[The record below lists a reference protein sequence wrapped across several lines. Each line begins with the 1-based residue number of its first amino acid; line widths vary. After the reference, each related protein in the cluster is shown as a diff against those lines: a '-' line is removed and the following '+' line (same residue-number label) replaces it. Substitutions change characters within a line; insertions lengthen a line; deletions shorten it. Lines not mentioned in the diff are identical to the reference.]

1 MAENQYPLYYGIGA
15 DNSEFLKAFEEMHR
29 VLNKTA
35 RLTDTQANQMAK
47 SLMRVEDQSRSTTK
61 AFTRL
66 AAQIGGGVGLVS
78 LSKKIVEVRGEFQ
91 QLEIAFETMLN
102 SKEKSDRLMMEA
114 VEFAAKTPFTL
125 TDVASNIKQLMAMG
139 VAVEEV
145 MSTMKSLGDVAAG
158 VSVPISRVA
167 INYGQ
172 VLTMGKLQG
181 RELRDFA
188 MAGIPLVDELAKNL
202 GVAKSEI
209 QAMVEAGRIGAE
221 EVTKAFRTMSS
232 EGGKFYNL
240 MEKQNASVTGQISN
254 LKDKV
259 EVMFNNLGKSSE
271 GVIYNMI
278 SGAAT
283 LVENYKDVLSVL
295 TSLVAA
301 YGAYRASLMTMTAIG
316 KASASIQYQ
325 AEITE
330 LLKLLPL
337 KEQSAN
343 ADIQAALAKG
353 TLTQAQAE
361 QIVSLRLEIASE
373 LESLKTKAAIA
384 LQAKTVAAEEAK
396 LALQRTLAAKALVRQ
411 RMDEFVA
418 ASNSNNMSAMAAAQT
433 AYETAVDQR
442 AAAVKASKVAMIN
455 LNAARSKANAAATAV
470 DTLQTKVNTATDIAA
485 AKSKNLL
492 TVATGR
498 LTASF
503 KAMGLAFK
511 SNPVGMII
519 SAIALLIPLVSRLT
533 EKQREAKEVTNRA
546 KEQFR
551 NETNELKAL
560 REVLGDSN
568 IAYHERKK
576 ALDKIQELVPG
587 YHASLTKEGQLIDN
601 NTQAIDKYLD
611 KLEKQIEMDLLKK
624 DLQDAI
630 ALRDKVRDEG
640 MSFWE
645 KLTSSDLSTL
655 ERWLSLSGTK
665 KAQEENADRIIERLN
680 GLIEN
685 IRGKIA
691 EASREDSLV
700 GPLLP
705 DGFDRELGR
714 IKTAND
720 LIKEARKNVTE
731 AERAFNEVM
740 ANQAKY
746 ASPKEWAE
754 AIKEASENLK
764 NAEKTLST
772 LTGIDTNEWNKVQE
786 EYNEWLLK
794 SAEEA
799 NDELVK
805 LQLRQE
811 QERIDAMEDG
821 AAKRKAQFE
830 LEQKESLALM
840 QKYTRDV
847 VNEQAKLAKNQ
858 GMVAGFGRFEVGLDG
873 TLAYNLAKNGL
884 TPTAEQLSVIE
895 EMVSQW
901 NQRIVDMWV
910 DKQVDLDPDSGQNLV
925 DDLLAQINAKLI
937 AGLKGGGF
945 DPLKEQASLIFADIS
960 ELSATMIR
968 QIITNVED
976 YISNNDVSDEAL
988 AQYRQAIDRANE
1000 YLVEKNPWG
1009 ALKVAQ
1015 ERYAKALK
1023 DFNNSQEQTDPE
1035 KRIKAQNQAILDQ
1048 AAALSTVRKAYEE
1061 IGSIIKEFAGFGF
1074 DIAELFGVD
1083 GNILSGIE
1091 QMVDGAIKLS
1101 GELGILV
1108 EKTKKVSQTA
1118 VEATTEISKATE
1130 TAGEGIAQVGG
1141 SVASTGAGMVGAII
1155 AIVGAV
1161 IQIGGAVAQVVQ
1173 TVKQQKI
1180 NIFLEGV
1187 QHRLENIANVIK
1199 SIATMPGLGDSFLTE
1214 DMFNKVA
1221 RLNEALIVLQRS
1233 MMQFMGTYSGKQTD
1247 DVYKYVQKIIDMM
1260 LKVPAYHGLSI
1271 TDSVFGKLDVQ
1282 QMRETLTYLK
1292 GITEAMKDS
1301 EEKGWAQ
1308 EAIGFIEQYLE
1319 YYDQLRD
1326 VLSNMLGDLSSN
1338 ILSTVN
1344 SMWKEIRDGGLTTFA
1359 DLTKAAK
1366 KDIAEVV
1373 DQMASQQLW
1382 AATMGT
1388 YFDQL
1393 GEDLAET
1400 ILNKG
1405 DIIGVFDTFW
1415 TGMEQGLEGYTAAYE
1430 AFLKSAEDRG
1440 WDMSSGSKAGI
1451 TDTTAP
1457 EGSIRAMREELSK
1470 LQEQWNNLT
1479 AEEREGD
1486 LGKQLFG
1493 DIEDLKEKIQLAE
1506 DLYNTKSIETLIQ
1519 QQERLNALYQEWVE
1533 MYGQE
1538 TADEMLAGL
1547 GANPDDYIKALEAR
1561 RDELQALDEL
1571 TAEQQEELTDI
1582 LSKINSIYDAAHEAA
1597 AEVSQEAYNAWSD
1610 ALSDSLSNAA
1620 SDYERLAA
1628 YQAAYLIALN
1638 DSVMGEEERARALE
1652 ESSKNAEELKK
1663 QITANLRETY
1673 RTDEEQREIDL
1684 STFKADLEWAN
1695 SQGLPDLAKNIQDA
1709 WNAYLL
1715 EDWEKGFED
1724 SLDGY
1729 DTYLEKY
1736 KEIIKSLTELDETS
1750 SEGAAQY
1757 LLDKKAELERKMQS
1771 ELYDKYKTDEQEYLD
1786 NLKDY
1791 ENDIAEALAI
1801 GNTELAAEAARQR
1814 DEYISDY
1821 LAEIMESTE
1830 GWEALMGELSEMT
1843 REEAEA
1849 AIEEARKYLNE
1860 TEGLSEEYKQEQLA
1874 KLREIEKQ
1882 LDDLDFENLIESA
1895 KEVLEVFD
1903 SLIGVLEAMG
1913 ADTQVIDNL
1922 REVSSLASSI
1932 VSAVSSF
1939 ASGNIVGGIV
1949 SVIGAITSG
1958 ISLINQLMD
1967 PYARKIAEA
1976 TAEVE
1981 RQERAYNRLQKAIS
1995 NTLGKS
2001 DVAEKKAQAIAVQ
2014 QSIIAALQ
2022 EQLKAEQEK
2031 KQSWWDPLGW
2041 FTSGPDEEKIANL
2054 TDAINDAYAEINAI
2068 VESMVD
2074 DFFGQDVGSIVS
2086 KYADVLSTPFD
2097 NALDKAK
2104 ALRAASKE
2112 IVKQMVLDWAK
2123 AQLLSPEIKSVL
2135 DGYYADNKDKAFTK
2149 ESLNGLMGDLEGAT
2163 SEFSSFIE
2171 SLQDVWGTEDV
2182 DSSATSAIKSI
2193 TQPQANELLGI
2204 ATGMRIIQ
2212 NEMKNDQKTM
2222 GQDMAEMARLNAE
2235 MLEVVRDIRD
2245 NSDQLH
2251 ELPKIRQELSKISS
2265 NNSLHGTGLNV

>member
-1 MAENQYPLYYGIGA
+1 
-15 DNSEFLKAFEEMHR
+15 
-29 VLNKTA
+29 
-35 RLTDTQANQMAK
+35 
-47 SLMRVEDQSRSTTK
+47 
-61 AFTRL
+61 
-66 AAQIGGGVGLVS
+66 
-78 LSKKIVEVRGEFQ
+78 
-91 QLEIAFETMLN
+91 
-102 SKEKSDRLMMEA
+102 MMEA

-172 VLTMGKLQG
+172 VLTLGKLQG
-181 RELRDFA
+181 REIRDFA

-1141 SVASTGAGMVGAII
+1141 SVAQRV
-1155 AIVGAV
+1155 
-1161 IQIGGAVAQVVQ
+1161 
-1173 TVKQQKI
+1173 
-1180 NIFLEGV
+1180 
-1187 QHRLENIANVIK
+1187 
-1199 SIATMPGLGDSFLTE
+1199 PG
-1214 DMFNKVA
+1214 
-1221 RLNEALIVLQRS
+1221 
-1233 MMQFMGTYSGKQTD
+1233 
-1247 DVYKYVQKIIDMM
+1247 
-1260 LKVPAYHGLSI
+1260 
-1271 TDSVFGKLDVQ
+1271 
-1282 QMRETLTYLK
+1282 
-1292 GITEAMKDS
+1292 
-1301 EEKGWAQ
+1301 W
-1308 EAIGFIEQYLE
+1308 
-1319 YYDQLRD
+1319 
-1326 VLSNMLGDLSSN
+1326 
-1338 ILSTVN
+1338 
-1344 SMWKEIRDGGLTTFA
+1344 
-1359 DLTKAAK
+1359 
-1366 KDIAEVV
+1366 
-1373 DQMASQQLW
+1373 
-1382 AATMGT
+1382 
-1388 YFDQL
+1388 
-1393 GEDLAET
+1393 
-1400 ILNKG
+1400 
-1405 DIIGVFDTFW
+1405 
-1415 TGMEQGLEGYTAAYE
+1415 
-1430 AFLKSAEDRG
+1430 
-1440 WDMSSGSKAGI
+1440 
-1451 TDTTAP
+1451 
-1457 EGSIRAMREELSK
+1457 
-1470 LQEQWNNLT
+1470 
-1479 AEEREGD
+1479 
-1486 LGKQLFG
+1486 
-1493 DIEDLKEKIQLAE
+1493 
-1506 DLYNTKSIETLIQ
+1506 
-1519 QQERLNALYQEWVE
+1519 
-1533 MYGQE
+1533 
-1538 TADEMLAGL
+1538 
-1547 GANPDDYIKALEAR
+1547 
-1561 RDELQALDEL
+1561 
-1571 TAEQQEELTDI
+1571 
-1582 LSKINSIYDAAHEAA
+1582 
-1597 AEVSQEAYNAWSD
+1597 
-1610 ALSDSLSNAA
+1610 
-1620 SDYERLAA
+1620 
-1628 YQAAYLIALN
+1628 
-1638 DSVMGEEERARALE
+1638 
-1652 ESSKNAEELKK
+1652 
-1663 QITANLRETY
+1663 
-1673 RTDEEQREIDL
+1673 
-1684 STFKADLEWAN
+1684 
-1695 SQGLPDLAKNIQDA
+1695 
-1709 WNAYLL
+1709 
-1715 EDWEKGFED
+1715 
-1724 SLDGY
+1724 
-1729 DTYLEKY
+1729 
-1736 KEIIKSLTELDETS
+1736 
-1750 SEGAAQY
+1750 
-1757 LLDKKAELERKMQS
+1757 
-1771 ELYDKYKTDEQEYLD
+1771 
-1786 NLKDY
+1786 
-1791 ENDIAEALAI
+1791 
-1801 GNTELAAEAARQR
+1801 
-1814 DEYISDY
+1814 
-1821 LAEIMESTE
+1821 
-1830 GWEALMGELSEMT
+1830 
-1843 REEAEA
+1843 
-1849 AIEEARKYLNE
+1849 
-1860 TEGLSEEYKQEQLA
+1860 
-1874 KLREIEKQ
+1874 
-1882 LDDLDFENLIESA
+1882 
-1895 KEVLEVFD
+1895 
-1903 SLIGVLEAMG
+1903 
-1913 ADTQVIDNL
+1913 
-1922 REVSSLASSI
+1922 
-1932 VSAVSSF
+1932 
-1939 ASGNIVGGIV
+1939 
-1949 SVIGAITSG
+1949 
-1958 ISLINQLMD
+1958 
-1967 PYARKIAEA
+1967 
-1976 TAEVE
+1976 
-1981 RQERAYNRLQKAIS
+1981 
-1995 NTLGKS
+1995 
-2001 DVAEKKAQAIAVQ
+2001 
-2014 QSIIAALQ
+2014 
-2022 EQLKAEQEK
+2022 
-2031 KQSWWDPLGW
+2031 
-2041 FTSGPDEEKIANL
+2041 
-2054 TDAINDAYAEINAI
+2054 
-2068 VESMVD
+2068 
-2074 DFFGQDVGSIVS
+2074 
-2086 KYADVLSTPFD
+2086 
-2097 NALDKAK
+2097 
-2104 ALRAASKE
+2104 
-2112 IVKQMVLDWAK
+2112 
-2123 AQLLSPEIKSVL
+2123 
-2135 DGYYADNKDKAFTK
+2135 
-2149 ESLNGLMGDLEGAT
+2149 
-2163 SEFSSFIE
+2163 
-2171 SLQDVWGTEDV
+2171 
-2182 DSSATSAIKSI
+2182 
-2193 TQPQANELLGI
+2193 
-2204 ATGMRIIQ
+2204 
-2212 NEMKNDQKTM
+2212 
-2222 GQDMAEMARLNAE
+2222 
-2235 MLEVVRDIRD
+2235 
-2245 NSDQLH
+2245 
-2251 ELPKIRQELSKISS
+2251 
-2265 NNSLHGTGLNV
+2265 

>member
-29 VLNKTA
+29 ILETTA
-35 RLTDTQANQMAK
+35 KMTDTRAKQMVK
-47 SLMRVEDQSRSTTK
+47 SLAEIETKSNSVTETMTQMHQKGEVDADKYTSALTRMLTAEKDLVAQQERLRINYEKQQQLLKTLEESYESIERQLREMSSSGDVSSDQYDALS
-61 AFTRL
+61 
-66 AAQIGGGVGLVS
+66 QS
-78 LSKKIVEVRGEFQ
+78 LSQI
-91 QLEIAFETMLN
+91 
-102 SKEKSDRLMMEA
+102 
-114 VEFAAKTPFTL
+114 
-125 TDVASNIKQLMAMG
+125 
-139 VAVEEV
+139 
-145 MSTMKSLGDVAAG
+145 
-158 VSVPISRVA
+158 
-167 INYGQ
+167 
-172 VLTMGKLQG
+172 
-181 RELRDFA
+181 
-188 MAGIPLVDELAKNL
+188 
-202 GVAKSEI
+202 KSEI
-209 QAMVEAGRIGAE
+209 ESTKGSLDTAGQAYAEYSSKARSAIDEARSAQERYKIEVLDSSAQESVALAEVATTHREVEAASESSYSKGISRSKEQVAASKAEKAEIEKVQNAKYESYITTKQITELQAMSARDIISAYVNQRVAVKALENEVRNGNIARQEELNSERELLSTIERLTFEKNKAMTMQRELIDLLFKENQQTKEATAYKQELEKVVKEIGTAYRE
-221 EVTKAFRTMSS
+221 ATKTQTMLST
-232 EGGKFYNL
+232 GGSGMAGVMSGLQGIMGVFTSAQGVMALFAKSNEDL
-240 MEKQNASVTGQISN
+240 IKIQTRLQSVMAITMGLQQISN
-254 LKDKV
+254 TLHAT
-259 EVMFNNLGKSSE
+259 SE
-271 GVIYNMI
+271 FRVKTVT
-278 SGAAT
+278 SVTKFFTKA
-283 LVENYKDVLSVL
+283 NYGLA
-295 TSLVAA
+295 TSL
-301 YGAYRASLMTMTAIG
+301 GIS
-316 KASASIQYQ
+316 
-325 AEITE
+325 
-330 LLKLLPL
+330 
-337 KEQSAN
+337 N
-343 ADIQAALAKG
+343 A
-353 TLTQAQAE
+353 
-361 QIVSLRLEIASE
+361 
-373 LESLKTKAAIA
+373 
-384 LQAKTVAAEEAK
+384 
-396 LALQRTLAAKALVRQ
+396 AAKALMATLTLGLSVVITGLISAVSALVSKQREHAEMMRLEAEKQKEYAKSVAESASKQTLIYKQLQAEWKSLKTEYEKNRFIDYNKTEFDKLGVAITSVSEAENLLVANERTFINTIRQ
-411 RMDEFVA
+411 RA
-418 ASNSNNMSAMAAAQT
+418 
-433 AYETAVDQR
+433 
-442 AAAVKASKVAMIN
+442 
-455 LNAARSKANAAATAV
+455 
-470 DTLQTKVNTATDIAA
+470 IAA
-485 AKSKNLL
+485 ASMELAAEKYKLAIEKMIEADSYQASKDDIREAQRISSRNID
-492 TVATGR
+492 TQVG
-498 LTASF
+498 
-503 KAMGLAFK
+503 KA
-511 SNPVGMII
+511 SNPLLRGQIGSAANRQAEFEKVLKDII
-519 SAIALLIPLVSRLT
+519 RQRTKVLDSAAKEYEKQGDEFISTANKINNDQINALLGVGIKPKTDSST
-533 EKQREAKEVTNRA
+533 DQINEAIR
-546 KEQFR
+546 
-551 NETNELKAL
+551 
-560 REVLGDSN
+560 
-568 IAYHERKK
+568 
-576 ALDKIQELVPG
+576 
-587 YHASLTKEGQLIDN
+587 
-601 NTQAIDKYLD
+601 
-611 KLEKQIEMDLLKK
+611 
-624 DLQDAI
+624 
-630 ALRDKVRDEG
+630 
-640 MSFWE
+640 
-645 KLTSSDLSTL
+645 
-655 ERWLSLSGTK
+655 
-665 KAQEENADRIIERLN
+665 ERLKQQMAM
-680 GLIEN
+680 LEEHSQWL
-685 IRGKIA
+685 A
-691 EASREDSLV
+691 QS
-700 GPLLP
+700 
-705 DGFDRELGR
+705 
-714 IKTAND
+714 T
-720 LIKEARKNVTE
+720 RK
-731 AERAFNEVM
+731 
-740 ANQAKY
+740 
-746 ASPKEWAE
+746 
-754 AIKEASENLK
+754 
-764 NAEKTLST
+764 
-772 LTGIDTNEWNKVQE
+772 
-786 EYNEWLLK
+786 
-794 SAEEA
+794 A
-799 NDELVK
+799 NDELIDLELDYQK
-805 LQLRQE
+805 SQIKYMQE
-811 QERIDAMEDG
+811 G
-821 AAKRKAQFE
+821 TAKRKAQTE
-830 LEQKESLALM
+830 VEQKESIVAM
-840 QKYTRDV
+840 QRYVRNLLD
-847 VNEQAKLAKNQ
+847 EQAKLAINEGVKVDYGSFEIGAD
-858 GMVAGFGRFEVGLDG
+858 GM
-873 TLAYNLAKNGL
+873 LAFKMAEDALQL
-884 TPTAEQLSVIE
+884 TPAQWAVIQ
-895 EMVSQW
+895 EMIRQF
-901 NQRIVDMWV
+901 NQKIVDEWV
-910 DKQVDLDPDSGQNLV
+910 DSEVKSGEQMADELLD
-925 DDLLAQINAKLI
+925 QIDGKLKKSTSKGAFNA
-937 AGLKGGGF
+937 
-945 DPLKEQASLIFADIS
+945 LKEQASLIFADIS
-960 ELSATMIR
+960 ELSSEMIR
-968 QIITNVED
+968 QIISNAEK
-976 YISNNDVSDEAL
+976 YIASGKVSDEAL

-1000 YLVEKNPWG
+1000 YLVDKNPWD
-1009 ALKVAQ
+1009 ALKLAQ
-1015 ERYAKALK
+1015 ERYAKAIK
-1023 DFNNSQEQTDPE
+1023 DYNDAQGQTDPE

-1457 EGSIRAMREELSK
+1457 EGSIRAMRDELSK
-1470 LQEQWNNLT
+1470 LQEQWNNLK

-1486 LGKQLFG
+1486 IGKQLFG

-1506 DLYNTKSIETLIQ
+1506 DLYNTKAIESLIQ

-1533 MYGQE
+1533 MYGQQA
-1538 TADEMLAGL
+1538 ADEMLAGL
-1547 GANPDDYIKALEAR
+1547 GATPDDYIKALEAR

-1571 TAEQQEELTDI
+1571 TAEQQEELTEV
-1582 LSKINSIYDAAHEAA
+1582 LSKINSIYDAAHNAA

-1709 WNAYLL
+1709 WNTYLL

-1750 SEGAAQY
+1750 PEGAAQY
-1757 LLDKKAELERKMQS
+1757 LLDKKAELEKEMQS

-1922 REVSSLASSI
+1922 REVSSLVSSI

-1981 RQERAYNRLQKAIS
+1981 RQERAYSRLQKAIA
-1995 NTLGKS
+1995 NTLNKS

-2041 FTSGPDEEKIANL
+2041 FTSGPDEETIANL
-2054 TDAINDAYAEINAI
+2054 TDAINDAYAEINSI

-2163 SEFSSFIE
+2163 SGFSSFIE

-2245 NSDQLH
+2245 KTGD
-2251 ELPKIRQELSKISS
+2251 IRDNTGDIKVTLSRMSN
-2265 NNSLHGTGLNV
+2265 NNSLYGTGLNV